1 MAASDSIASR
11 SPQETRG
18 RQIMVEGRGKG
29 EDDRLLASPLGV
41 AADLC
46 RGLGPASSHRVAAG
60 STPSP
65 TECHT
70 KGPLFL
76 ALSIYPWPA
85 GLHRP
90 LPTLLATPPGRSLPK
105 ATQSLMCPCR
115 ASLASEDPIH
125 GEPESSKGT
134 WGGCIV
140 CGKAMSRPR
149 WERD

>member
-1 MAASDSIASR
+1 
-11 SPQETRG
+11 
-18 RQIMVEGRGKG
+18 MVEGHGRG
-29 EDDRLLASPLGV
+29 EDDRLLASPLGA

-46 RGLGPASSHRVAAG
+46 RGLGPPSSHRVAAG

-90 LPTLLATPPGRSLPK
+90 LPTLQATPAGRSLPK
-105 ATQSLMCPCR
+105 ATQSLVCPCR
-115 ASLASEDPIH
+115 ASLASEDPILR
-125 GEPESSKGT
+125 EAESSKGP
-134 WGGCIV
+134 GEG
-140 CGKAMSRPR
+140 S
-149 WERD
+149 